1 MFFFCRQFVNCNF
14 SLFAIAN
21 LDSASAVG
29 DSTLRRFV
37 LSSYVRR
44 STAHQSDTRRSVAHC
59 SARRV
64 LNVDSVVCRS
74 IVAPPTSLPAARGPA
89 APARLS
95 AATSPIHCSRSTA
108 DSVHFVR
115 DQKVIIWLF
124 QQVQIMERFFKP
136 KRFREGSSNDPNI
149 NEVVEIQ
156 SHVELD
162 LNDIVSDPGLRK
174 SIEEFDISIRDQV
187 RREYLTRGPCK
198 PIGHMYPKRS
208 FGGRYK
214 EDAFVKNGFINRKNA
229 LERFNL
235 HNGAVDSCHNHARV
249 QVESFQDQR
258 HSVSN
263 ILRAHGRDIEVSY
276 RIRLTA
282 MLDVTRFLLKQGL
295 SFRGHDESSN
305 SLNRGNFLDGNNQM
319 ISPAIQKDLT
329 RACASEIT
337 LSIIEDIGNNVFS
350 LMVDESRDIS
360 VKEQMRVVLR
370 YVNKRGQVIERF
382 LAIVHV
388 SDTSSRSLKD
398 AIDALFAK
406 HGLSLSRLRGQGYD
420 GASNMRGEFNGLKS
434 LILQENP
441 YASYIHCFSHQLQL
455 VIIAVAKSNLNAS
468 DFFNYVTMI
477 VNTTG
482 ASCKRRDQLRQIE
495 HDRIVVMLEG
505 GDISTGSGKNQETNL
520 VRPGDT
526 RWGSH
531 YLRLGRLLS
540 MWPSVI
546 QVLENI
552 CDDSS
557 SFDSRG
563 VAKSLIQKMENYE
576 FVFMLHL
583 MKMILGMTNELSLVL
598 QQKDQNIVQ
607 AISLIESVKD
617 QFQIFREDGWHTII
631 DKVNTFCELN
641 EIPVPEMKDNCMIGG
656 RSRRRRQVITN
667 LHYYRVEIF
676 YQVVDSVIQEMNTHF
691 SEVGTELLSCI
702 ACLHPRNSFSEFNV
716 QKLVRLCDLYPED
729 FSTNDCIVIEQ
740 QLQNFIHNIRQDPN
754 FFGIEDLGSFAQK
767 IVETQKNQA
776 YPLVYRLI
784 EMTLVLPVA
793 TASVERVFSAMKTIK
808 TDLRNRM
815 GDEWMNCLV
824 VYIEKDIFSTIENE
838 QILQRFQKM
847 KSRRMQLPPLSYPTI
862 T

>member
-1 MFFFCRQFVNCNF
+1 MDTIFVKPTVINRIMFVNCNF

-44 STAHQSDTRRSVAHC
+44 STAHQSDTRRSAAHC
-59 SARRV
+59 SARRRP
-64 LNVDSVVCRS
+64 LT
-74 IVAPPTSLPAARGPA
+74 AA
-89 APARLS
+89 APS
-95 AATSPIHCSRSTA
+95 K
-108 DSVHFVR
+108 DFVHFVR
-115 DQKVIIWLF
+115 DQKAIIWLF
-124 QQVQIMERFFKP
+124 QQIMERFFKP

-187 RREYLTRGPCK
+187 RR
-198 PIGHMYPKRS
+198 
-208 FGGRYK
+208 
-214 EDAFVKNGFINRKNA
+214 
-229 LERFNL
+229 
-235 HNGAVDSCHNHARV
+235 
-249 QVESFQDQR
+249 DQR
-258 HSVSN
+258 N
-263 ILRAHGRDIEVSY
+263 EEVSKVVNQN
-276 RIRLTA
+276 A
-282 MLDVTRFLLKQGL
+282 P
-295 SFRGHDESSN
+295 
-305 SLNRGNFLDGNNQM
+305 GNNQM

-370 YVNKRGQVIERF
+370 YVNKRGQ
-382 LAIVHV
+382 
-388 SDTSSRSLKD
+388 
-398 AIDALFAK
+398 
-406 HGLSLSRLRGQGYD
+406 
-420 GASNMRGEFNGLKS
+420 
-434 LILQENP
+434 
-441 YASYIHCFSHQLQL
+441 L

-468 DFFNYVTMI
+468 YFFNYVTMI
-477 VNTTG
+477 VNTMG

-531 YLRLGRLLS
+531 YLTLSRLLS

-676 YQVVDSVIQEMNTHF
+676 YQVVDSVIQEMNTRF

-702 ACLHPRNSFSEFNV
+702 ACLYPRNFFSEFNV

-815 GDEWMNCLV
+815 GDEWMNDSLV

>member
-1 MFFFCRQFVNCNF
+1 MFCFCRQFVNCNF

-44 STAHQSDTRRSVAHC
+44 STAHQSDTRRSAAHC
-59 SARRV
+59 SARRRP
-64 LNVDSVVCRS
+64 LT
-74 IVAPPTSLPAARGPA
+74 AA
-89 APARLS
+89 APS
-95 AATSPIHCSRSTA
+95 
-108 DSVHFVR
+108 
-115 DQKVIIWLF
+115 
-124 QQVQIMERFFKP
+124 
-136 KRFREGSSNDPNI
+136 
-149 NEVVEIQ
+149 
-156 SHVELD
+156 
-162 LNDIVSDPGLRK
+162 
-174 SIEEFDISIRDQV
+174 
-187 RREYLTRGPCK
+187 
-198 PIGHMYPKRS
+198 
-208 FGGRYK
+208 
-214 EDAFVKNGFINRKNA
+214 
-229 LERFNL
+229 
-235 HNGAVDSCHNHARV
+235 
-249 QVESFQDQR
+249 
-258 HSVSN
+258 
-263 ILRAHGRDIEVSY
+263 
-276 RIRLTA
+276 
-282 MLDVTRFLLKQGL
+282 KQGL

-305 SLNRGNFLDGNNQM
+305 SLNRGNFLELLQWYSQRNEEVSKVVNQNAPGNNQM

-329 RACASEIT
+329 HACASEIT

-468 DFFNYVTMI
+468 DFFYYVTMI

-531 YLRLGRLLS
+531 YLTLGRLLS

-667 LHYYRVEIF
+667 LHYYRVEII
-676 YQVVDSVIQEMNTHF
+676 YQVVDSVIQEMNTRF

-815 GDEWMNCLV
+815 GDEWMNDSLV

>member
-1 MFFFCRQFVNCNF
+1 MWRFHIFSKVGYLRPRGYGAAAGHPDCHSGTRSSSPSYDKFVEIFPPN
-14 SLFAIAN
+14 
-21 LDSASAVG
+21 G
-29 DSTLRRFV
+29 TL
-37 LSSYVRR
+37 
-44 STAHQSDTRRSVAHC
+44 
-59 SARRV
+59 

-74 IVAPPTSLPAARGPA
+74 AA
-89 APARLS
+89 APRPVCRPWPRPACPPQRH
-95 AATSPIHCSRSTA
+95 PSTA
-108 DSVHFVR
+108 TGQQLQAAVDLINDSVHFVR
-115 DQKVIIWLF
+115 DQ
-124 QQVQIMERFFKP
+124 
-136 KRFREGSSNDPNI
+136 
-149 NEVVEIQ
+149 
-156 SHVELD
+156 
-162 LNDIVSDPGLRK
+162 
-174 SIEEFDISIRDQV
+174 
-187 RREYLTRGPCK
+187 
-198 PIGHMYPKRS
+198 
-208 FGGRYK
+208 
-214 EDAFVKNGFINRKNA
+214 
-229 LERFNL
+229 
-235 HNGAVDSCHNHARV
+235 
-249 QVESFQDQR
+249 
-258 HSVSN
+258 
-263 ILRAHGRDIEVSY
+263 
-276 RIRLTA
+276 
-282 MLDVTRFLLKQGL
+282 KQGL

-305 SLNRGNFLDGNNQM
+305 SLNRGNFLELFQWYSQRNEEVSKVVNQNAPGNNQM

-329 RACASEIT
+329 CACASEIT

-388 SDTSSRSLKD
+388 SDTSSRFLKD
-398 AIDALFAK
+398 AIDALFEK

-420 GASNMRGEFNGLKS
+420 GVSNMRGEFNGLKS

-495 HDRIVVMLEG
+495 HDRIVAMLEG

-531 YLRLGRLLS
+531 YLTLGRLLS

-583 MKMILGMTNELSLVL
+583 MKMIFGMTNELSLVL

-607 AISLIESVKD
+607 AISLIEM
-617 QFQIFREDGWHTII
+617 
-631 DKVNTFCELN
+631 
-641 EIPVPEMKDNCMIGG
+641 PEMKDNCMIGG

-676 YQVVDSVIQEMNTHF
+676 YQVVDSVIQEMNTRF
-691 SEVGTELLSCI
+691 SEVGT
-702 ACLHPRNSFSEFNV
+702 
-716 QKLVRLCDLYPED
+716 
-729 FSTNDCIVIEQ
+729 
-740 QLQNFIHNIRQDPN
+740 
-754 FFGIEDLGSFAQK
+754 
-767 IVETQKNQA
+767 
-776 YPLVYRLI
+776 
-784 EMTLVLPVA
+784 
-793 TASVERVFSAMKTIK
+793 
-808 TDLRNRM
+808 
-815 GDEWMNCLV
+815 
-824 VYIEKDIFSTIENE
+824 
-838 QILQRFQKM
+838 
-847 KSRRMQLPPLSYPTI
+847 
-862 T
+862 

>member
-1 MFFFCRQFVNCNF
+1 MSEKELKRSHEKFCVRRRREKPTTTGQKNEAAISSIALFV
-14 SLFAIAN
+14 IAN

-29 DSTLRRFV
+29 ESTLR
-37 LSSYVRR
+37 
-44 STAHQSDTRRSVAHC
+44 STVC
-59 SARRV
+59 V
-64 LNVDSVVCRS
+64 LNVDSAICRS
-74 IVAPPTSLPAARGPA
+74 AAAPQTSLPPA

-95 AATSPIHCSRSTA
+95 AAASPIHCSRPTA
-108 DSVHFVR
+108 A
-115 DQKVIIWLF
+115 
-124 QQVQIMERFFKP
+124 
-136 KRFREGSSNDPNI
+136 N
-149 NEVVEIQ
+149 
-156 SHVELD
+156 
-162 LNDIVSDPGLRK
+162 
-174 SIEEFDISIRDQV
+174 
-187 RREYLTRGPCK
+187 
-198 PIGHMYPKRS
+198 
-208 FGGRYK
+208 
-214 EDAFVKNGFINRKNA
+214 
-229 LERFNL
+229 
-235 HNGAVDSCHNHARV
+235 SCHNYARV

-276 RIRLTA
+276 RTRLTT

-305 SLNRGNFLDGNNQM
+305 SLNRGNFLELLQWYSQRNEEVSKVVNQNAPGNNQM
-319 ISPAIQKDLT
+319 ISLTIQKDLT
-329 RACASEIT
+329 RDCASEIT

-388 SDTSSRSLKD
+388 SDTSSCSLKD

-455 VIIAVAKSNLNAS
+455 VIIAVAKSNLNA
-468 DFFNYVTMI
+468 
-477 VNTTG
+477 
-482 ASCKRRDQLRQIE
+482 
-495 HDRIVVMLEG
+495 
-505 GDISTGSGKNQETNL
+505 
-520 VRPGDT
+520 
-526 RWGSH
+526 
-531 YLRLGRLLS
+531 
-540 MWPSVI
+540 
-546 QVLENI
+546 
-552 CDDSS
+552 
-557 SFDSRG
+557 
-563 VAKSLIQKMENYE
+563 
-576 FVFMLHL
+576 
-583 MKMILGMTNELSLVL
+583 MT
-598 QQKDQNIVQ
+598 
-607 AISLIESVKD
+607 
-617 QFQIFREDGWHTII
+617 
-631 DKVNTFCELN
+631 
-641 EIPVPEMKDNCMIGG
+641 EMKDNCMIDG

-676 YQVVDSVIQEMNTHF
+676 YQVVDSVIQEMNTRF

-784 EMTLVLPVA
+784 EMALVLPVA
-793 TASVERVFSAMKTIK
+793 TASVERVFSAMKMIK

-815 GDEWMNCLV
+815 GDEWMNDSLV

-847 KSRRMQLPPLSYPTI
+847 KSRRMQLPPLSYPT
-862 T
+862 TT